1 MNEIAN
7 KALRL
12 GIIGAAAALLL
23 SVVNNFTEPV
33 IARRNAD
40 DLNKALIVLSTG
52 SNPGEAESHPADG
65 VNQRWS
71 IDGDKGWILELE
83 GSGYGGPLTV
93 VASYNTDGSIIL
105 ARLMDNNE
113 TVGFG
118 KNAENPDYMKIFIG
132 TGGEKPVPRNK
143 SDLGSDVDTVSGATI
158 TFAGITE
165 ALSEGSNLVKE
176 WEGR

>member
-1 MNEIAN
+1 MNEMAN

-12 GIIGAAAALLL
+12 GIIGAVAALLL

-33 IARRNAD
+33 IAQRKAQELD
-40 DLNKALIVLSTG
+40 KALTVLASG
-52 SNPGEAESHPADG
+52 GKPGEAEVQPAEG
-65 VNQRWS
+65 VAQRWS
-71 IDGDKGWILELE
+71 IDGDKGWILELD

-132 TGGEKPVPRNK
+132 TGGDKPVPRNK
-143 SDLGSDVDTVSGATI
+143 SDLGGDVDTVSGATI
-158 TFAGITE
+158 TFSGITN
-165 ALSEGSNLVKE
+165 ALRNGSDLVKE

>member
-12 GIIGAAAALLL
+12 GIIGAVAALLL
-23 SVVNNFTEPV
+23 SVVNNFAEPV
-33 IARRNAD
+33 IAQRKAD
-40 DLNKALIVLSTG
+40 ELNKALTVLASG
-52 SNPGEAESHPADG
+52 GNPGEAENHPAEG

-105 ARLMDNNE
+105 ARLMDNSE

-118 KNAENPDYMKIFIG
+118 KKAENPDYMKIFVG

-158 TFAGITE
+158 TFTGITE
-165 ALSEGSNLVKE
+165 ALREGSSLVKK

>member
-1 MNEIAN
+1 QPAP
-7 KALRL
+7 
-12 GIIGAAAALLL
+12 G
-23 SVVNNFTEPV
+23 VV
-33 IARRNAD
+33 
-40 DLNKALIVLSTG
+40 
-52 SNPGEAESHPADG
+52 
-65 VNQRWS
+65 QRWT

-118 KNAENPDYMKIFIG
+118 KNAENENYMKIFIG
-132 TGGEKPVPRNK
+132 TGGDKPVPGDK
-143 SDLGSDVDTVSGATI
+143 AALGSDVDTVSGATI
-158 TFAGITE
+158 TFTGITD
-165 ALSEGSNLVKE
+165 ALQNGSNLVKE

>member
-1 MNEIAN
+1 MNEMTN

-12 GIIGAAAALLL
+12 GIIGAVAALLL
-23 SVVNNFTEPV
+23 SVVNYFTEPV
-33 IARRNAD
+33 IAQMKAD
-40 DLNKALIVLSTG
+40 NLTSALTVLASGGTPG
-52 SNPGEAESHPADG
+52 SAESQPAPG
-65 VNQRWS
+65 VVQRWT

-118 KNAENPDYMKIFIG
+118 KNAENENYMKIFIG
-132 TGGEKPVPRNK
+132 TGGDKPVPGDK
-143 SDLGSDVDTVSGATI
+143 AALGSDVDTVSGATI
-158 TFAGITE
+158 TFTGITD
-165 ALSEGSNLVKE
+165 ALQNGSNLVKE

>member
-1 MNEIAN
+1 MKEMTD

-12 GIIGAAAALLL
+12 GIIGAVAALLL

-33 IARRNAD
+33 IAQRKAD
-40 DLNKALIVLSTG
+40 ELNKALTVL
-52 SNPGEAESHPADG
+52 ADG
-65 VNQRWS
+65 GSPGSAEENPAEGVATRWS
-71 IDGDKGWILELE
+71 IDGDKGWILKLE
-83 GSGYGGPLTV
+83 GSGYGGPMTV

-105 ARLMDNNE
+105 ARLMENNE

-132 TGGEKPVPRNK
+132 TGGDTPVPRNK
-143 SDLGSDVDTVSGATI
+143 ADLGADVDTVSGATI
-158 TFAGITE
+158 TFTGITE
-165 ALSEGSNLVKE
+165 ALREGSDLVKE